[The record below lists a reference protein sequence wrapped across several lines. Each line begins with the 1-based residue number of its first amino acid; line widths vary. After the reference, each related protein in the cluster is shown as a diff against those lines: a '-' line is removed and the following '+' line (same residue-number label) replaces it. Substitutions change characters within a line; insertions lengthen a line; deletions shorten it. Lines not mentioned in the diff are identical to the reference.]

1 MKKNQK
7 ETQKKFEKIRIVS
20 SNYKITYH
28 DIVRDDDGKLLEGR
42 ILEAQKEILI
52 DKNLDYQTILQVI
65 LHEVIHGIKWEMC
78 FDIKDENINTQLTT
92 GVTCF
97 IRDNPRF
104 IIEYMRVLNNR

>member
-65 LHEVIHGIKWEMC
+65 LHEVIHGIK
-78 FDIKDENINTQLTT
+78 
-92 GVTCF
+92 
-97 IRDNPRF
+97 
-104 IIEYMRVLNNR
+104 